1 MASQLQV
8 LKAQNWKLTKLI
20 ASERAD
26 ATSPR
31 TQDWLDHQ
39 QGLVTE
45 SSRMAASQAQVEAA
59 NIICVEQFNQPA
71 ERLSISEKRIEELS
85 GTPLP
90 KSSYQQ
96 ASASSSSTLQQH
108 QSVGGDGS
116 RASLEAKVAELSQA
130 LSAVKA
136 NEASLR
142 ARVTALETRQQQQ
155 HESEPAV
162 TRRQG
167 GTAAAEFLAVAQARY
182 PKEVEW
188 VDEASSVLQ
197 ARERRQ
203 LVLSEESRA
212 IFDQM
217 DQNGSGIMERD
228 EVSSSDDHQISLSL
242 SLLLAS

>member
-26 ATSPR
+26 ATIPR
-31 TQDWLDHQ
+31 TQDWVDHQ

-59 NIICVEQFNQPA
+59 NIIYEERFNQLA

-90 KSSYQQ
+90 KSS
-96 ASASSSSTLQQH
+96 SSTLQQH

-116 RASLEAKVAELSQA
+116 TALLEAKVAELSQA
-130 LSAVKA
+130 LSAVRT
-136 NEASLR
+136 NEANLR
-142 ARVTALETRQQQQ
+142 ARVTALETQQQQQQQQQ
-155 HESEPAV
+155 HALIQLFSKDSGL
-162 TRRQG
+162 G
-167 GTAAAEFLAVAQARY
+167 GKNV
-182 PKEVEW
+182 VEW
-188 VDEASSVLQ
+188 VDEATSVLQ
-197 ARERRQ
+197 AKERRQ
-203 LVLSEESRA
+203 LVLSEECRA

-217 DQNGSGIMERD
+217 DHDGSSIMERD
-228 EVSSSDDHQISLSL
+228 EVSIVIRSLSL
-242 SLLLAS
+242 SLSLSLSATS